1 MFIYPHIARST
12 RASVRARFVS
22 TELVKNV
29 DRIDRRVLR
38 IGSSGL
44 KVWWWTSCGV
54 PGMVDCFPGGLLIP
68 TGTISWCEQGWLSRR
83 LVASLIW
90 PS

>member
-1 MFIYPHIARST
+1 MYLLWSGRSQPSTFMYPHIAKSI

-29 DRIDRRVLR
+29 ERRDRSVFK

-44 KVWWWTSCGV
+44 RVW
-54 PGMVDCFPGGLLIP
+54 
-68 TGTISWCEQGWLSRR
+68 E
-83 LVASLIW
+83 
-90 PS
+90 

>member
-1 MFIYPHIARST
+1 MFMYPHMARSM

-29 DRIDRRVLR
+29 ERIARSVFK

-44 KVWWWTSCGV
+44 RVWEWTSCGV
-54 PGMVDCFPGGLLIP
+54 PGMVDCFAGGLLTP

>member
-1 MFIYPHIARST
+1 MYLLGSGRSQPSTFMYPHIARSM

-29 DRIDRRVLR
+29 ERIDRSVFK

-44 KVWWWTSCGV
+44 RV
-54 PGMVDCFPGGLLIP
+54 
-68 TGTISWCEQGWLSRR
+68 
-83 LVASLIW
+83 
-90 PS
+90 